1 MSEKKRYYRKNLT
14 SQGLIYIADQE
25 LEISIRNSSITGLLA
40 ELSDNPCLKSMQELF
55 EALKKSPTV
64 DLYLPEMR
72 MVGDAEVVRA
82 DLVENHIY
90 IALEFTHLSYDVDNV
105 LYKRKAY
112 RKDLEDKGQI
122 IFSGKKYPF
131 TTRNVSVNG
140 LMIHLE
146 QRLDVKPDTLTIFD
160 FKRLK
165 LRGEIKVVWVE
176 DAEDG
181 GTLMGLEYVHMEKEQ
196 AHIKGVPK
204 FEH

>member
-25 LEISIRNSSITGLLA
+25 LEISIRNLSITGLLA
-40 ELSDNPCLKSMQELF
+40 ELSDNPCVKSMQELF
-55 EALKKSPTV
+55 DALKESPKV

-72 MVGDAEVVRA
+72 MIGDAEVVRA

-90 IALEFTHLSYDVDNV
+90 LALEFSNIAYDVDNV

-112 RKDLEDKGQI
+112 RKELEDKGQI
-122 IFSGKKYPF
+122 VFFGKRHPF

-140 LMIHLE
+140 LMIHLK

-160 FKRLK
+160 FKRLG

-176 DAEDG
+176 EAEEG

-196 AHIKGVPK
+196 SNIKGIPK
-204 FEH
+204 FQH